1 MKIIKNMAKDI
12 REELHDAET
21 YIKAALTNK
30 TDYPGAAEVFYRLST
45 EEVDHA
51 MRLHGEVVK
60 LIEKAS
66 RETNVP
72 PVMKEIWA
80 FEHEMI
86 VEEMAEV
93 KRLIE
98 MYKV

>member
-1 MKIIKNMAKDI
+1 MKIIKHLAKDI
-12 REELHDAET
+12 REELHDAEK

-30 TDYPGAAEVFYRLST
+30 TEYPSAADMFYRLAN

-60 LIEKAS
+60 LIEKTS

-72 PVMKEIWA
+72 PVMKEIWT

-86 VEEMAEV
+86 VEDMAEV